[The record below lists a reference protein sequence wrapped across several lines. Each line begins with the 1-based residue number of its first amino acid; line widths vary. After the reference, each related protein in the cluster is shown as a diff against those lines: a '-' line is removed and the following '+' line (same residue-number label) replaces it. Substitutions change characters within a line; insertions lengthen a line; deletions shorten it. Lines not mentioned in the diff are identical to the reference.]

1 MVTSWL
7 TSDST
12 LAIYVA
18 AVEAANPSG
27 QIRDLPELQPLI
39 LTAQKYLQPSTEHQP
54 GSGVSEQTARG
65 ESKPQHELQERAQ
78 NHSGKVEEVGGHRK
92 PCGASG

>member
-39 LTAQKYLQPSTEHQP
+39 LTAQKYLQPSTKHQP
-54 GSGVSEQTARG
+54 GSEVLANKLLAVSLSRST
-65 ESKPQHELQERAQ
+65 
-78 NHSGKVEEVGGHRK
+78 NCRK
-92 PCGASG
+92 EPRITLGRWRR